1 MMETIFAS
9 FDLTSSDYT
18 CNLGFEIFHNNKK
31 ILDINHVQATTPVTF
46 NLDAEPGDQEL
57 RFVLK
62 NKTADHTTID
72 DRGKIVKDAY
82 LTMSNFALNKIEL
95 DNVFQEQCR
104 YHHDFNG
111 SKDPVVL
118 PFYGDLGCN
127 GEVVFEFQSPVY
139 YWILESIP
147 YRKSSHV

>member
-1 MMETIFAS
+1 METVKIAFE
-9 FDLTSSDYT
+9 LTSSDYS
-18 CNLGFEIFHNNKK
+18 CDLGFEILYNDKLLLNTE
-31 ILDINHVQATTPVTF
+31 HVKSRTPIAFT
-46 NLDAEPGDQEL
+46 LRAEPGEQQL

-72 DRGKIVKDAY
+72 DSGEIVKDAF
-82 LTMSNFALNKIEL
+82 LTISNFSINDIEL
-95 DNVFQEQCR
+95 GDIFRLQCR

-111 SKDPVVL
+111 SQEPVDV

-127 GEVVFEFQSPVY
+127 GEVVLQFRSPVY

-147 YRKSSHV
+147 YRKTKHV